1 MGGQWFQK
9 HGPELAIGIGMVTI
23 AGAGVG
29 ACFATA
35 KTIRVID
42 RIEKDRE
49 TPLTR
54 KEKFKV
60 ALPYFIGPAAGL
72 ILGSSFAI
80 GGMNFGWKRT
90 INIASAARATEEA
103 LQAHKDAAIDVVGE
117 KKALEIDSEAN
128 KKQSDGAIKRFL
140 ESGLPILGKGDT
152 YFTDVDL
159 LGDRIFVGDIQTIRA
174 LYNDVGEA
182 MIAGDHQIDCYNLAL
197 QVYQDVFDK
206 TNERPPEYLSMLE
219 YDVLSNGTP
228 KIDIQTDPMDE
239 QGRIIH
245 RIVHLNE
252 PKIAR
257 YY

>member
-49 TPLTR
+49 APLTR

-90 INIASAARATEEA
+90 INIASAACFPEIFIVNSSSSSSTTTA
-103 LQAHKDAAIDVVGE
+103 L
-117 KKALEIDSEAN
+117 LS
-128 KKQSDGAIKRFL
+128 
-140 ESGLPILGKGDT
+140 
-152 YFTDVDL
+152 
-159 LGDRIFVGDIQTIRA
+159 
-174 LYNDVGEA
+174 
-182 MIAGDHQIDCYNLAL
+182 
-197 QVYQDVFDK
+197 VYCIS
-206 TNERPPEYLSMLE
+206 Y
-219 YDVLSNGTP
+219 
-228 KIDIQTDPMDE
+228 
-239 QGRIIH
+239 
-245 RIVHLNE
+245 
-252 PKIAR
+252 KIAR
-257 YY
+257 DTDECFLLSFPLEFKPFTLNKYV